1 MNCSSFYYSSL
12 SFNAVA
18 NLFSF
23 SHSRCFQFLI
33 WDLNHCCCKIRFTV
47 YKKLI
52 LIYIIF
58 NLGKINSRV
67 KKTILKLKFLVLFL
81 NEMIR
86 SCRKRIEVANSESKE
101 RIEFLVRLWGGRQQ
115 NNFSFWN
122 DRYPFQLYLWM
133 SFLSDFFSLMLLVR
147 WIVLQFAKWLCW
159 LWKLFVLPPK
169 ARGKK
174 KHSPILI
181 SVG

>member
-1 MNCSSFYYSSL
+1 M
-12 SFNAVA
+12 
-18 NLFSF
+18 
-23 SHSRCFQFLI
+23 
-33 WDLNHCCCKIRFTV
+33 
-47 YKKLI
+47 
-52 LIYIIF
+52 
-58 NLGKINSRV
+58 G
-67 KKTILKLKFLVLFL
+67 
-81 NEMIR
+81 

-101 RIEFLVRLWGGRQQ
+101 RIEFFSVHLWGGRQQ

-147 WIVLQFAKWLCW
+147 WIVFQFAKWLCW

-174 KHSPILI
+174 QHSPILI
-181 SVG
+181 SVGSTYSRFPSHKCKGNITAWNPRETKKQTESFDLWFAFLHLQEEWLIATRGLLESNRFWTFA